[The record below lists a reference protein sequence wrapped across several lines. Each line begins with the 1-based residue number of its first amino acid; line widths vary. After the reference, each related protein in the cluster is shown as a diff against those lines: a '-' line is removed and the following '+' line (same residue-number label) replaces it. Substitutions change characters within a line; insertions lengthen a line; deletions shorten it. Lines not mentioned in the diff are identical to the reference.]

1 MTVIIKGWEFLTD
14 INPGS
19 LPKEQSIQ
27 KDYLNEYNL
36 AYNEFLKEL
45 LISEE
50 ELQKIKNDVNETKY
64 KYIIDLSDDNNI
76 INKDSEYPIKFLKS
90 KFLNFKNRKLRSDL
104 IEYYKPLGFF
114 IKGPFE
120 LINNKKMNKYYIE
133 LFWQSEINLD

>member
-36 AYNEFLKEL
+36 AYTEFLKEL

-90 KFLNFKNRKLRSDL
+90 KFLNFKNRKLKSDL